1 MEALVERAQGGAAAA
16 LETLLGQLAPAIQR
30 FGMRMCKNPPDADDV
45 LQDTLLTI
53 ATRLP
58 EFEGRSSLTSWVFT
72 IVRTACVRK
81 RRGLK
86 NQPPVSS
93 EGAAEMADPGLSPEA
108 ITSDRELSR
117 ALTRALDGLSD
128 EHREVLL
135 LRDMEGLSA
144 PEAAES
150 LGISV
155 DALKSRLHR
164 AREALRLALKPVLE
178 AGAPPP
184 TPQCPDVLHS
194 WSEKLEGDLRQED
207 CAAMEKHVASCPSC
221 GAACSALKEA
231 LLMCRRAATDV
242 ELDPKVQLRVKAA
255 VRDWLRTPSGITKR
269 VSPPPR
275 RA

>member
-1 MEALVERAQGGAAAA
+1 MTYMEPLVERAQAGDAAA
-16 LETLLGQLAPAIQR
+16 LEALLGQLAPSIQR

-72 IVRTACVRK
+72 IVRTVCLRK

-86 NQPPVSS
+86 NQPHAPSD
-93 EGAAEMADPGLSPEA
+93 GAIELADPGLSPEA
-108 ITSDRELSR
+108 ITSERELRR
-117 ALTRALDGLSD
+117 ALTAALDGLPD
-128 EHREVLL
+128 EYREVLL
-135 LRDMEGLSA
+135 LRDMEGLTA

-150 LGISV
+150 IGISV

-207 CAAMEKHVASCPSC
+207 CAAMEKHIAQCPACNS
-221 GAACSALKEA
+221 ACSALKEA
-231 LLMCRRAATDV
+231 LHMCRRAATDV
-242 ELDPKVQLRVKAA
+242 ELDPKVQVRVKAA
-255 VRDWLRTPSGITKR
+255 VRDWLSQST
-269 VSPPPR
+269 PR
-275 RA
+275 RV

>member
-1 MEALVERAQGGAAAA
+1 MEPLVERAQAGDAAA
-16 LETLLGQLAPAIQR
+16 LEALLGELAPSIQR

-72 IVRTACVRK
+72 IVRTACLRK

-86 NQPPVSS
+86 NQPPVDS
-93 EGAAEMADPGLSPEA
+93 EGVEQADPGASPEA
-108 ITSDRELSR
+108 ITADRELSR
-117 ALTRALDGLSD
+117 ALTRALDGLPD
-128 EHREVLL
+128 EYREVLL
-135 LRDMEGLSA
+135 LRDMEGLTA

-164 AREALRLALKPVLE
+164 AREALRMALRPVLE

-207 CAAMEKHVASCPSC
+207 CAAMEKHVASCPAC
-221 GAACSALKEA
+221 GSACAALKEA
-231 LLMCRRAATDV
+231 LLLCRRAATDV
-242 ELDPKVQLRVKAA
+242 GVDPKVQVRVKAA
-255 VRDWLRTPSGITKR
+255 VRDWLSQG
-269 VSPPPR
+269 PPR